1 MLLHRCR
8 IRHPKK
14 SEERPMASIGCF
26 LLRVRTAHLPA
37 IAGILP
43 FFRLCSAYQ
52 KDNPGR
58 TMEKVRR

>member
-1 MLLHRCR
+1 MLHHYR
-8 IRHPKK
+8 IRYPKK
-14 SEERPMASIGCF
+14 SEERPMTFIGRF
-26 LLRVRTAHLPA
+26 LLCVGTAHLLS

-43 FFRLCSAYQ
+43 FSRLCSTYQ